1 MIWGSHRHR
10 VGPACDA
17 EVIGRLFA
25 GFRSKEWE
33 YRVYSRAGADMITGV
48 HAVIFTADAERDR
61 AFFRNVLEFPSV
73 DAGGGWLIF
82 ALRPRSWRPVLPKRA
97 ASTSSGRRTKR
108 DGMYTRRGRKTGDPQ
123 SSHFPSAQQPKKP
136 WSDMTTNNAPRST
149 DERSIRLTL
158 ADPANVKVTTWWQT
172 SFVPP
177 DPKSDSL
184 LLLDDRLASGDHAV
198 RVPDLVPPKAAFA
211 TVQIDAA
218 IYAFS
223 IATEN

>member
-108 DGMYTRRGRKTGDPQ
+108 DGMYTRRGRITGDPDPRA
-123 SSHFPSAQQPKKP
+123 SR
-136 WSDMTTNNAPRST
+136 APTCFLPDGLEAIPPEPEALATLDRAANGL
-149 DERSIRLTL
+149 ERGADHRYWRARAAGADLWQLT
-158 ADPANVKVTTWWQT
+158 
-172 SFVPP
+172 VPP
-177 DPKSDSL
+177 NRRNP
-184 LLLDDRLASGDHAV
+184 GV
-198 RVPDLVPPKAAFA
+198 
-211 TVQIDAA
+211 T
-218 IYAFS
+218 
-223 IATEN
+223 